1 MAEVLS
7 EDQDL
12 FTCSV
17 CLDLLKDP
25 VTLHCGHSYCLSCI
39 KGCWDEEDQKGVY
52 SCPQCRRTFR
62 PRPDLHKN
70 NIIADLVEKV
80 RKMRLQAAPPA
91 LCYAGP
97 GDVECDVCT
106 GRKVKAVK
114 SCLVCLVSYCET
126 HFKVHNEANPG
137 GKHTVTD
144 ATGPLQ
150 EKICSQHHRLLE
162 IFCFTDQTFIC
173 YLCMTDKHK
182 HHDTVSAAAERTEKQ
197 KQLVET
203 QRRSQQRLQEREK
216 ELQELRKAVETLK
229 HSAQTAVE
237 DSEKIFTQMIR
248 RIKRRRSEVC
258 EMIRDQ
264 EKAELSLAEG
274 HLERLEQEI
283 IDLRRRDAELEQ
295 LSHTE
300 DHIHFLQSFS
310 SLCVPPGS
318 ADVPNITINHSFS
331 FQAVEES
338 VSALEEHLDDFC
350 KLQVEKISRSVLA
363 AVPLFLEVKTYQ
375 SMDLDPPTMTGVQP
389 GLYTEPRTRE
399 EFLQYSSQF
408 TLDPNTANKNLHL
421 SEDRRVMWR
430 PQEQPYP
437 DHPERFDWWYQ
448 VLCREGV
455 SGRCYWEVEWS
466 GQYGVY
472 ISASYKNIS
481 RKGRGDE
488 CVFGCNDQS
497 WSLYSTS
504 SPSFLHNNKETKL
517 PPVSISS
524 RIGVYVDHSE
534 GTLSFYSVS
543 DTMTLLH
550 RVQTTFTQP
559 LYPGFRLYL
568 YSSVKLL

>member
-1 MAEVLS
+1 MAEGFS

-39 KGCWDEEDQKGVY
+39 KGCWDEEDQNGVY

-70 NIIADLVEKV
+70 NVIADLVEKV
-80 RKMRLQAAPPA
+80 RKTRR
-91 LCYAGP
+91 YAGP

-114 SCLVCLVSYCET
+114 SCLVCLVSYCDT

-137 GKHTVTD
+137 GKHTVMD

-150 EKICSQHHRLLE
+150 EKICFKHNKVFE
-162 IFCFTDQTFIC
+162 IFCRTDQTFIC

-182 HHDTVSAAAERTEKQ
+182 NHNTVSAAAERTENH
-197 KQLVET
+197 QLIPHLLITSECEMF
-203 QRRSQQRLQEREK
+203 RSEIPLIHH
-216 ELQELRKAVETLK
+216 T
-229 HSAQTAVE
+229 HSAKAAVE
-237 DSEKIFTQMIR
+237 DSEKIFTQMICS
-248 RIKRRRSEVC
+248 IEKRCSEVC
-258 EMIRDQ
+258 ELIRDQ
-264 EKAELSLAEG
+264 EKAELSRAEG

-283 IDLRRRDAELEQ
+283 VDLRRRDAELEQ

-300 DHIHFLQSFS
+300 DHIHFLESFP

-318 ADVPNITINHSFS
+318 SDVPNITVNRSFS
-331 FQAVEES
+331 FQAVEDS
-338 VSALEEHLDDFC
+338 VSALKAKLDDFSQW
-350 KLQVEKISRSVLA
+350 QVEKISRS
-363 AVPLFLEVKTYQ
+363 
-375 SMDLDPPTMTGVQP
+375 
-389 GLYTEPRTRE
+389 EPRTRE
-399 EFLQYSSQF
+399 EFLRHSCQF
-408 TLDPNTANKNLHL
+408 TLDPNTVNKNLHL
-421 SEDRRVMWR
+421 SEEDRRVTWR

-437 DHPERFDWWYQ
+437 DHPERFDVCQ

-455 SGRCYWEVEWS
+455 SGRCYWEVEWTGDWVS
-466 GQYGVY
+466 
-472 ISASYKNIS
+472 ISVSYRTIS
-481 RKGRGDE
+481 RKVGSKA
-488 CVFGCNDQS
+488 CWFGSNDQS
-497 WSLYSTS
+497 WSLVCSTS
-504 SPSFLHNNKETKL
+504 SPSFLHNNNVTKL
-517 PPVSISS
+517 PPDSISS
-524 RIGVYVDHSE
+524 RIGVYVDHSA

-559 LYPGFRLYL
+559 LHPGFRLYIK
-568 YSSVKLL
+568 SSLKLR